1 MKAQVVRSHQREFHV
16 KILESGEIV
25 AAKALGNLL
34 KKGETVV
41 VGDFVTLKEVGG
53 HFEIHGVDK
62 RENEI
67 FRIIVREQKKKVT
80 AANCDALVIVSSVS
94 KPAFKRGILDRFLV
108 RAYQWGVQPVI
119 VFNKMDEYDEN
130 VMDIEFEA
138 SRFKFLEIDCFE
150 ISAIDKNY
158 KPKYLKKGRKELEQ
172 LLGGNTALFLGQSGV
187 GKSKAIN
194 SLAGV
199 DLKTKTVGKGGKGAH
214 STTWSEIIDVGP
226 FSLIDSPGIRSF
238 SLEDIDADELLSCFP
253 DIVDIAV
260 TCQFKNCKHGEKSK
274 GCAFKELDPK
284 DPDTEVIT
292 SRLESYLK
300 IHEEISEKAHWEK
313 NLS

>member
-1 MKAQVVRSHQREFHV
+1 MKAQVVRSHQREFDC
-16 KILESGEIV
+16 KILKSGEV
-25 AAKALGNLL
+25 VTAKALGNLL

-41 VGDFVTLKEVGG
+41 VGDFVTLKDVGG
-53 HFEIHGVDK
+53 HFEIHSVSE

-94 KPAFKRGILDRFLV
+94 KPAFKRGIIDRFLV
-108 RAYQWGVQPVI
+108 RAFQWGVQPVI
-119 VFNKMDEYDEN
+119 VFNKMDEFDDQL
-130 VMDIEFEA
+130 DIEFEA
-138 SRFKFLEIDCFE
+138 SRFKFLDIDCFE
-150 ISAIDKNY
+150 ISAKDKNY
-158 KPKYLKKGRKELEQ
+158 QNNFLKKGRSDLEK
-172 LLGGNTALFLGQSGV
+172 LLKGNTALFLGQSGV
-187 GKSKAIN
+187 GKSKTIS

-199 DLKTKTVGKGGKGAH
+199 ELKTKLVGKGGKGAH

-238 SLEDIDADELLSCFP
+238 SLEDIDSEELLSCFP

-260 TCQFKNCKHGEKSK
+260 TCKFKNCQHGEKSK
-274 GCAFKELDPK
+274 GCAFKSLDPEDK
-284 DPDTEVIT
+284 DTEVIL

-300 IHEEISEKAHWEK
+300 IYEEISEKAHWEK
-313 NLS
+313 NLN

>member
-1 MKAQVVRSHQREFHV
+1 MKAQVVRSHQREFDV

-25 AAKALGNLL
+25 PAKALGNLL
-34 KKGETVV
+34 KKGETIV
-41 VGDFVTLKEVGG
+41 VGDIVTLKKVGG
-53 HFEIHGVDK
+53 HFEIHGVDE

-67 FRIIVREQKKKVT
+67 FRIIVREQRKKVT

-119 VFNKMDEYDEN
+119 VFNKMDEYDES

-138 SRFKFLEIDCFE
+138 SRFKFLDIDCFE
-150 ISAIDKNY
+150 ICAKDKNY
-158 KPKYLKKGRKELEQ
+158 KNKYLEKGRTELEK
-172 LLGGNTALFLGQSGV
+172 LLSGNTALFLGQSGV
-187 GKSKAIN
+187 GKSKTIS

-199 DLKTKTVGKGGKGAH
+199 DLKTKMVGKGGKGAH
-214 STTWSEIIDVGP
+214 STTWSEIVDVGP
-226 FSLIDSPGIRSF
+226 FFLIDSPGIRSF
-238 SLEDIDADELLSCFP
+238 SLEDIDPEELLSCFP

-260 TCQFKNCKHGEKSK
+260 TCKFNDCKHGEKSK
-274 GCAFKELDPK
+274 GCAFKDLDP
-284 DPDTEVIT
+284 DDSDTVVIL

-300 IHEEISEKAHWEK
+300 IYEEVSEKAHWEK

>member
-1 MKAQVVRSHQREFHV
+1 MKAQVVRSHQREFDC
-16 KILESGEIV
+16 KILKSGEIV
-25 AAKALGNLL
+25 TAKALGNLL

-53 HFEIHGVDK
+53 NFEIHGVDE

-94 KPAFKRGILDRFLV
+94 KPAFKRGIIDRFLV
-108 RAYQWGVQPVI
+108 RAFQWGVAPVV
-119 VFNKMDEYDEN
+119 VFNKMDEFEDQL
-130 VMDIEFEA
+130 DIKFEA
-138 SRFKFLEIDCFE
+138 SRFKFLGIDCFE
-150 ISAIDKNY
+150 ICAKDKNY
-158 KPKYLKKGRKELEQ
+158 KQKFLKKGRVELEK
-172 LLGGNTALFLGQSGV
+172 LLQGNTALFLGQSGV
-187 GKSKAIN
+187 GKSKTIN

-199 DLKTKTVGKGGKGAH
+199 DLKTKLVGKGGKGAH
-214 STTWSEIIDVGP
+214 STTWSEIVDIGP

-238 SLEDIDADELLSCFP
+238 SLEDIGPDELLSCFP

-260 TCQFKNCKHGEKSK
+260 TCKFKNCQHVENSK
-274 GCAFKELDPK
+274 GCAFKDLDPENE
-284 DPDTEVIT
+284 DSRVIL

-300 IHEEISEKAHWEK
+300 IYEEVSEKARWEK

>member
-1 MKAQVVRSHQREFHV
+1 MKAQVVRSHQREFDV

-25 AAKALGNLL
+25 PAKALGNLL

-41 VGDFVTLKEVGG
+41 VGDIVTLKEAGG
-53 HFEIHGVDK
+53 HFEIHGVDE

-67 FRIIVREQKKKVT
+67 FRIIVREQRKKVT

-108 RAYQWGVQPVI
+108 RAFQWGVQPVI
-119 VFNKMDEYDEN
+119 VFNKMDEYDESI
-130 VMDIEFEA
+130 MDIEFEA

-150 ISAIDKNY
+150 ICAKDKNY
-158 KPKYLKKGRKELEQ
+158 KNKYLEKGRKELEK
-172 LLGGNTALFLGQSGV
+172 LLSGNTALFLGQSGV
-187 GKSKAIN
+187 GKSKTIS

-199 DLKTKTVGKGGKGAH
+199 DLKTKMVGKGGKGAH

-238 SLEDIDADELLSCFP
+238 SLEDIDPEELLSCFP

-260 TCQFKNCKHGEKSK
+260 TCKFNDCKHVEKSK
-274 GCAFKELDPK
+274 GCAFKDLDP
-284 DPDTEVIT
+284 DAPDTAVIL

-300 IHEEISEKAHWEK
+300 IYEEVNEKAHWEK